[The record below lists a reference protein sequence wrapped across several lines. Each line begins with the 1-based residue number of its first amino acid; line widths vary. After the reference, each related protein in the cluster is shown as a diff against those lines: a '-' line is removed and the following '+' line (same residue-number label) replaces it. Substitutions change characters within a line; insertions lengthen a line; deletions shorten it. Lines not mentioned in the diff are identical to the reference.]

1 MVFWYYI
8 INSIRSVRVHCHT
21 DDEGYA
27 VSNKQVPDES
37 LLFPLLGLPLAS
49 AMVGTILG
57 FGITMAAWAVD
68 TWWQGAGFSIRG
80 VWVVHG
86 KNPLHIFLDV
96 APIAGGAI
104 GYALGVARGRL
115 TVMRDRALAFSRS
128 QSRDSTWR
136 RVMSAAPD
144 GLLIVDKDTV
154 VIHVNPAAERVLGR
168 RASMLIGMRV
178 DELIQNAH
186 RLREENAF
194 DLRTGLGAHLGT
206 AWKTLA
212 KHGSGAL
219 VPCIVSIHKLG
230 SEAHAPHCYRIRD
243 VSVEPKRHVTPPSQT
258 LV

>member
-1 MVFWYYI
+1 MTTK
-8 INSIRSVRVHCHT
+8 RVP
-21 DDEGYA
+21 
-27 VSNKQVPDES
+27 NES

-49 AMVGTILG
+49 AIVGIILG

-68 TWWQGAGFSIRG
+68 TWWQGTGFTIRG

-115 TVMRDRALAFSRS
+115 TVMRNRAVAFSQS

-154 VIHVNPAAERVLGR
+154 VVHVNPAAERVFGR

-230 SEAHAPHCYRIRD
+230 SEDDAPRCYRIRD
-243 VSVEPKRHVTPPSQT
+243 VSVEPKRPTTTPTRPT
-258 LV
+258 E

>member
-1 MVFWYYI
+1 MTTK
-8 INSIRSVRVHCHT
+8 RVP
-21 DDEGYA
+21 
-27 VSNKQVPDES
+27 NES

-49 AMVGTILG
+49 AIVGIILG

-68 TWWQGAGFSIRG
+68 TWWQGTGFTIRG

-115 TVMRDRALAFSRS
+115 TVMRNRAVAFSQS

-154 VIHVNPAAERVLGR
+154 VVHVNPAAERVFGKIGR
-168 RASMLIGMRV
+168 
-178 DELIQNAH
+178 AH
-186 RLREENAF
+186 
-194 DLRTGLGAHLGT
+194 
-206 AWKTLA
+206 
-212 KHGSGAL
+212 
-219 VPCIVSIHKLG
+219 V
-230 SEAHAPHCYRIRD
+230 
-243 VSVEPKRHVTPPSQT
+243 
-258 LV
+258 